1 MSVSISE
8 FSPKS
13 GFEIR
18 ISDSESGFSGRNSE
32 NLHGCSGRAALP
44 SDSRVRHMRLTVSG
58 AAPEVLLASPN
69 PSLSGFGIQ
78 KGQLQERLYRGRQVA
93 KRWHQRADPRDA
105 LL

>member
-18 ISDSESGFSGRNSE
+18 NPE
-32 NLHGCSGRAALP
+32 NLHGCSERAVLP

-58 AAPEVLLASPN
+58 SGSQN
-69 PSLSGFGIQ
+69 PSLSGFRIRIPHHSESGFGIRISNPENTS
-78 KGQLQERLYRGRQVA
+78 LCARNAV
-93 KRWHQRADPRDA
+93 HT
-105 LL
+105 

>member
-18 ISDSESGFSGRNSE
+18 ISDSESGFQIRNSE
-32 NLHGCSGRAALP
+32 NLHGCSERAVLP

-58 AAPEVLLASPN
+58 SASGSQN
-69 PSLSGFGIQ
+69 PSLSGFRIRIPNPNFKFG
-78 KGQLQERLYRGRQVA
+78 KHLPVR
-93 KRWHQRADPRDA
+93 
-105 LL
+105 